1 MSASEPPAES
11 ARSQRATAP
20 TLTPPAVPKSPAAT
34 RSPFGITV
42 SARTLS
48 LTPVPNTFH
57 SVPFHRA
64 IWFAYPFTV
73 LSKSPPTTRSPLGM
87 TTIAHT
93 ILFMPVFMADH
104 PVPLQRRTVV
114 TPSAVLKMP
123 PTIRSPL
130 GITASDVT

>member
-1 MSASEPPAES
+1 
-11 ARSQRATAP
+11 
-20 TLTPPAVPKSPAAT
+20 
-34 RSPFGITV
+34 
-42 SARTLS
+42 
-48 LTPVPNTFH
+48 
-57 SVPFHRA
+57 
-64 IWFAYPFTV
+64 
-73 LSKSPPTTRSPLGM
+73 M

-114 TPSAVLKMP
+114 TPSAVLKIP